1 MKARLLMKLIL
12 RLNIGLHRI
21 KWSWIGSM
29 LLWRTKFCLLLLFRL
44 PLNPHES
51 LLKSDLHLNH
61 RTVSCNYATSYFVR
75 TVRDD
80 LSIAD
85 YLDKLNSVSDNLALA
100 SNLLLMVIWFRSSW
114 IMLVQLMRWLWVQP
128 SPVTNRSLM
137 MILEH
142 YFSVLKGIFPVIK
155 SQMISD
161 CYCSSGSSP
170 WWFSGGSQCLQRTC
184 MVYFFMAMVVH
195 ILVAV
200 VEDHVVCPL
209 ILLGLVGIVIFLLH
223 NNLEVP
229 LVYLLAWGLV
239 SNAKFVIVLV
249 TLELIASIT
258 WIGQSY
264 EGRVPTKRFG
274 TMVAQTS
281 AFNSNPVWLAETSVN
296 QNITSNL
303 ISLLIPRS
311 TLVMTVLEV

>member
-29 LLWRTKFCLLLLFRL
+29 LLWRPKFCLLLLFRL

-142 YFSVLKGIFPVIK
+142 YSSVLKGIFPVIK
-155 SQMISD
+155 SQMIPLLLLFRLFALVILRWVSMPPED
-161 CYCSSGSSP
+161 VHGLFFYGRGGPHFGHGGRGSRGMPSHSFGSGRDHDFSASQQSGSTFGLPIGLRSRL
-170 WWFSGGSQCLQRTC
+170 QC
-184 MVYFFMAMVVH
+184 
-195 ILVAV
+195 
-200 VEDHVVCPL
+200 
-209 ILLGLVGIVIFLLH
+209 
-223 NNLEVP
+223 
-229 LVYLLAWGLV
+229 
-239 SNAKFVIVLV
+239 
-249 TLELIASIT
+249 
-258 WIGQSY
+258 
-264 EGRVPTKRFG
+264 
-274 TMVAQTS
+274 
-281 AFNSNPVWLAETSVN
+281 
-296 QNITSNL
+296 
-303 ISLLIPRS
+303 
-311 TLVMTVLEV
+311 